1 MKKYQKYLPTYEE
14 IAKKEMRE
22 LKRRIKKELKILNF
36 MKKNDVFYY
45 HHNTSDSMK
54 KLIIDSIDK
63 IKKHNWV
70 LDQDNKPYCYLGC
83 NFRSQEF
90 EDIYDVPVD
99 GTYIFYIYDS
109 GQRGLG
115 AIDFISVK
123 KAEQNPHIPY
133 VNPGSIIPIAI
144 Y

>member
-1 MKKYQKYLPTYEE
+1 MKKYQKYLPTHEE

-22 LKRRIKKELKILNF
+22 LRRRIRRELSVLNF

-54 KLIIDSIDK
+54 KLIVDSIDR
-63 IKKHNWV
+63 IKKGNRI
-70 LDQDNKPYCYLGC
+70 LDSNSKPYCYLGC
-83 NFRSQEF
+83 VFRSNEF
-90 EDIYDVPVD
+90 DDIYDVPTD

-115 AIDFISVK
+115 ANDFITVK
-123 KAEQNPHIPY
+123 KADKNPHIPY